1 VWGENWTA
9 NTMTDRF
16 ANDTEQ
22 GNGKDN
28 NAAKRFNALPYPAI
42 RHDTDRINSGNT
54 SNGNKG
60 TSTTTYLTYATRV
73 LRFLRARNRLNS

>member
-1 VWGENWTA
+1 
-9 NTMTDRF
+9 MTDRF

-42 RHDTDRINSGNT
+42 RHHSVIEKSRDIIPTEAKPPNCPTITPRT
-54 SNGNKG
+54 
-60 TSTTTYLTYATRV
+60 L
-73 LRFLRARNRLNS
+73 LRSL